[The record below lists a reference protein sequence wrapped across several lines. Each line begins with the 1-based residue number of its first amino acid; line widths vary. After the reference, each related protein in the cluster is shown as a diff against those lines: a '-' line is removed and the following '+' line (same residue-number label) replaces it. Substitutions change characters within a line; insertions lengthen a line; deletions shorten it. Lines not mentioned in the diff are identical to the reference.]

1 MAVAWILEM
10 NSPKRAPAVEN
21 EVQTDLAELA
31 ETHDLAKWTA
41 DADPDNADPVT
52 VQRLPRGILLLG
64 LVVVGWAAVI
74 GMVLAFRA
82 IVGL

>member
-31 ETHDLAKWTA
+31 RSHDLAKWVA
-41 DADPDNADPVT
+41 DADPDADPVT
-52 VQRLPRGILLLG
+52 VQRLPRGYILLG
-64 LVVVGWAAVI
+64 LVVAGWTAVI

>member
-10 NSPKRAPAVEN
+10 NIPKRAPAVEN

-31 ETHDLAKWTA
+31 RSHDLAKWTA

-52 VQRLPRGILLLG
+52 VQRLPRGYILLG
-64 LVVVGWAAVI
+64 LVVAGWAVVI